1 MIRPALQTTPSCT
14 NTVNTVNK
22 LVMVFAEP
30 HLDNLLEN
38 KTLKPFITLQ
48 SLQSHHDKS
57 AARDVANTTP
67 YSPRT
72 GTVSRL
78 KKQDSSRLLRRVTFT
93 NFIAVPLWLIATNP
107 DY

>member
-1 MIRPALQTTPSCT
+1 
-14 NTVNTVNK
+14 
-22 LVMVFAEP
+22 MVFAEP

-93 NFIAVPLWLIATNP
+93 NFIAVPLVIIASSILKLIYKLFGGSANA
-107 DY
+107 

>member
-1 MIRPALQTTPSCT
+1 
-14 NTVNTVNK
+14 
-22 LVMVFAEP
+22 MVFAEP

-93 NFIAVPLWLIATNP
+93 NFIAVPLWASLASLP
-107 DY
+107 ELGLHRVQMVY